1 MKRSAILS
9 LLILGMAALLCISPA
24 VAKPKPAALVYV
36 KAVQGRGVGF
46 TITSD
51 SRSSGISNDSGE
63 KVYVNV
69 VVSARTPDYAQAVA
83 KNDGKWC
90 LQGTF
95 EMQPNSSYDGLLQ
108 GDGIDVVIL
117 QQNGKTR
124 KMHFSIVARQWR
136 NLDFL
141 LDTRR

>member
-1 MKRSAILS
+1 MKWLMRVI
-9 LLILGMAALLCISPA
+9 IALLCISPA
-24 VAKPKPAALVYV
+24 IARPKPAALVYV

-51 SRSSGISNDSGE
+51 SRSSGVSNDSGE
-63 KVYVNV
+63 KVYVNA

-95 EMQPNSSYDGLLQ
+95 EMQPNVSYDGFLQ
-108 GDGIDVVIL
+108 GDGIDLVIL
-117 QQNGKTR
+117 KQNGKTS
-124 KMHFSIVARQWR
+124 KIHFSIVAREWR